1 MRNPFT
7 IVGDDDLMAS
17 LGEDVQADDVPGGF
31 AGLGATAI
39 TTLVTTN
46 ITCALN
52 AFLRPD
58 RLVLGAA
65 AIVDLCRVNDIKVG
79 TISLNVGSS
88 GASANCFAR
97 DAIGTRLRA
106 AVTASPSVPPV
117 VAFYNG
123 TAGTITV
130 EGAIFGPVKRA

>member
-1 MRNPFT
+1 MTLN
-7 IVGDDDLMAS
+7 IVGEDDLMATF
-17 LGEDVQADDVPGGF
+17 GEDVASDDLPGGF
-31 AGLGATAI
+31 AGLGTTAIVAGATTAI
-39 TTLVTTN
+39 T
-46 ITCALN
+46 CSLN
-52 AFLRPD
+52 AYLRPD

-65 AIVDLCRVNDIKVG
+65 AIVDLMRVSDIKVG
-79 TISLNVGSS
+79 TISLNVGTL

-117 VAFYNG
+117 VTVFNG
-123 TAGTITV
+123 TAGTVSV